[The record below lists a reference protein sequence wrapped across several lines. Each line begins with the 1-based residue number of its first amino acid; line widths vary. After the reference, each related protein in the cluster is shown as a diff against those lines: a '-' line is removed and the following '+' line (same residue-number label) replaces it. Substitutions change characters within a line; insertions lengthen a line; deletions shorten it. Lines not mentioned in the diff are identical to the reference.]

1 MIFNVDIETG
11 FFVAMSAYYAAMR
24 LLSRKKSACPKPDY
38 SQVGC
43 VLLVPCHNEEK
54 VIGNT
59 LFQLIQL
66 PGNPHI
72 VVIDD
77 GSTDRTADIVSEF
90 VSPQVHL
97 YRRVAPNA
105 AQGKGEALNAAY
117 AWASEQFT
125 EWFPNLDDDHII
137 IGVADA
143 DVYMSENVLD
153 EAVGILQHSDAGA
166 VQAPVSITGS
176 ESNLLLLMQDIEF
189 MTFSYLMQQ
198 ARHWIGS
205 VGMGGN
211 GQFSRYSAMKLIG
224 ERPWSKC
231 LTEDADLGMMLVSN
245 NIKIAFTGGTPV
257 IQHGLTSFKRLLK
270 QRTRWAQGHYQIWKR
285 MPSVWS
291 GKRPIITKIDSTV
304 YMLLIIAPM
313 VLVLSYIVGI
323 AAIFNLIQ
331 VANPWMSGLNAFG
344 SWVPPLTQLLLSFS
358 IQFMLLSSYPRVS
371 GTKIPF
377 YLWPG
382 LHVLFALYSEI
393 LWIPASLNAIRR
405 MIFRQR
411 GWVKTE
417 RENVSVGA

>member
-97 YRRVAPNA
+97 YQRISPNA

-117 AWASEQFT
+117 AWAAKQFE
-125 EWFPNLDDDHII
+125 EWFPGFDNDRII

-143 DVYMSENVLD
+143 DVYMSAQVLD
-153 EAVGILQHSDAGA
+153 EAIGILQHSDAGA
-166 VQAPVSITGS
+166 VQAPVSITGA
-176 ESNLLLLMQDIEF
+176 ENNLLLLMQDIEF

-257 IQHGLTSFKRLLK
+257 IQHGLTNFRRLLK

-291 GKRPIITKIDSTV
+291 GKRPLITKIDSTI
-304 YMLLIIAPM
+304 YMLLIVAPM

-331 VANPWMSGLNAFG
+331 VANPWMNGLNAFG

-358 IQFMLLSSYPRVS
+358 IQLMLLSSYPKVS

-382 LHVLFALYSEI
+382 LHVLFAIYSEI

-405 MIFRQR
+405 MIFQQK

-417 RENVSVGA
+417 RESVSIGA